1 MISGDLGFNPGSSG
15 LTGRTNKQ
23 MDLSNTCINSS
34 IHVPDT
40 VSVPRRRHRTLL
52 SSFLLSK
59 PTGSRHTCIIQK
71 SYNSTSGITAL
82 SQQIQRRRNTGSLGT
97 TTSHTC
103 TTAGYTGSPGT
114 TTSHTCTATATNRT
128 SARQGFDFQWRHL
141 TARRKHGESSIVCTV
156 HSKICTE
163 NGVLVSISE

>member
-1 MISGDLGFNPGSSG
+1 
-15 LTGRTNKQ
+15 

-34 IHVPDT
+34 IHVPGT

-103 TTAGYTGSPGT
+103 TTAGVPQAVREPQLAIHVPQQLQIG
-114 TTSHTCTATATNRT
+114 
-128 SARQGFDFQWRHL
+128 
-141 TARRKHGESSIVCTV
+141 RR
-156 HSKICTE
+156 
-163 NGVLVSISE
+163 LVRALIFSDVI